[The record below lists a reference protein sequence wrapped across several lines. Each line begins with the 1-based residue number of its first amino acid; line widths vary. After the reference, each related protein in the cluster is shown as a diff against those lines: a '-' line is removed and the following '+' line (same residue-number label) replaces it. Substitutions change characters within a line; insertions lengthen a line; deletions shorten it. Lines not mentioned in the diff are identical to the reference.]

1 MGLEPT
7 HFIPE
12 ISRLTQDAF
21 SNLATVAPLS
31 IVRQNYVSNDGRTFG
46 YYTIAVVEHLLVLH
60 RLCYTERI

>member
-1 MGLEPT
+1 
-7 HFIPE
+7 
-12 ISRLTQDAF
+12 
-21 SNLATVAPLS
+21 LATVAPLS